1 MKEEYCMLLPVFCYH
16 RRGYEPASGRRRRLW
31 PARRHGGL
39 ELADEAVE
47 QQKQADHGCSTAA
60 GSRGSGHRPLE
71 PLDDLDGLL
80 VPRST

>member
-1 MKEEYCMLLPVFCYH
+1 MKEEHCMLLPVFCYH
-16 RRGYEPASGRRRRLW
+16 GRGFEPASGRRRRRW

-60 GSRGSGHRPLE
+60 GSGGSGHRPLE